1 MTNYKKV
8 LKSMKELV
16 LTYMGN
22 KEILKKLHIKIKAS

>member
-8 LKSMKELV
+8 LKSMNELV

-22 KEILKKLHIKIKAS
+22 KEILKKLRIKMKAS